1 MNEISNNNKVADVKT
16 REKAVNEVDL
26 TKEMNVKQRSIL
38 IVVTERKIRSQS
50 NLE

>member
-1 MNEISNNNKVADVKT
+1 MNEISNNKVADVKT